1 MRIVLDTNVLVSA
14 MLNPDGAPGA
24 VIRGVLEG
32 RFQLLVDNRI
42 VFEYSDVLARPKF
55 RLNPENVRAFLDYIE
70 HEAEYATVPPV
81 QADFDDPDDVA
92 FYEVAVGANASYLVT
107 GNSRHFPDNPIVK
120 SPREFI
126 QAVLAGE
133 RDEPNGEGST

>member
-32 RFQLLVDNRI
+32 RLQLVVDNRI
-42 VFEYSDVLARPKF
+42 VFEYSDVLARPRF
-55 RLNPENVRAFLDYIE
+55 RLNRESVRTFLDYVE
-70 HEAEYATVPPV
+70 HEAEYATVPPL
-81 QADFDDPDDVA
+81 QADFDDPDDLPV
-92 FYEVAVGANASYLVT
+92 YEVAVGASVPYLVT
-107 GNSRHFPDNPIVK
+107 GNSRHFPSNPMVM

-126 QAVLAGE
+126 QTILAGE
-133 RDEPNGEGST
+133 RDQPRG